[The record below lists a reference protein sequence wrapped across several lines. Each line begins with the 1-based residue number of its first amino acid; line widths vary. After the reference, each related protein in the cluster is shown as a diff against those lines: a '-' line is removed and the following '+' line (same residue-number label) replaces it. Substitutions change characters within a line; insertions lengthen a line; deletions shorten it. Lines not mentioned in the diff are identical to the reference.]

1 MSEEIKKE
9 AEVSKKSTW
18 WNRIWSAVVGAAI
31 AIGSMFG
38 ITSEQISAEKAKVE
52 TVQVKASA
60 ALEALKAGDVTTAT
74 ANLKEVVAT
83 GKEVVAD
90 AKVLAEKVKT
100 ADKES
105 VVEAAKDAVTKAV
118 VADQVKKVETAA
130 AVYTEEVK
138 AAQAVKE
145 EAKKAPAKAKKSTKK
160 AEKAATEV
168 KK

>member
-1 MSEEIKKE
+1 MSEEVKKE

-31 AIGSMFG
+31 AVGSMFG

-60 ALEALKAGDVTTAT
+60 ALEALKVGDVTTAT

-90 AKVLAEKVKT
+90 AKSLAEKVKA

-105 VVEAAKDAVTKAV
+105 VVETAKDAVTKAV
-118 VADQVKKVETAA
+118 VADQVKKVEAAEAAYTA
-130 AVYTEEVK
+130 EVK
-138 AAQAVKE
+138 AAEKDT
-145 EAKKAPAKAKKSTKK
+145 KAKKSSKK
-160 AEKAATEV
+160 IEKASTEA